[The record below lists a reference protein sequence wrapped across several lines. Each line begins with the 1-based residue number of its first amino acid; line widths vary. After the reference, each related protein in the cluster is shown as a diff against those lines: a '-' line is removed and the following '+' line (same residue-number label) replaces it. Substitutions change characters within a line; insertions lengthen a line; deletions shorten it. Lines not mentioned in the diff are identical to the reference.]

1 MDRMARAADGRRQRL
16 RLRWQRQETRLKRE
30 VYALYLACRDPRV
43 PWYAKVIAAG
53 VVAYALSPI
62 DLIPDFVPVLGYVDD
77 LVLIPL
83 GVLLVRALIP
93 SAVMEDC
100 RRKAELAQGKLVSR
114 AGLVIV
120 VAASIGLAALGA
132 WGLARLIG

>member
-1 MDRMARAADGRRQRL
+1 
-16 RLRWQRQETRLKRE
+16 
-30 VYALYLACRDPRV
+30 
-43 PWYAKVIAAG
+43 

-93 SAVMEDC
+93 SGVMEDC
-100 RRKAELAQGKLVSR
+100 RRRAELAQGKLVSR

-120 VAASIGLAALGA
+120 GAAWIGLAALGA
-132 WGLARLIG
+132 WGLAGLIGEFFDPRRSEINPMPDFLVAHNQHNEQETDG